1 MLWCIH
7 NLRRLAKDNPEERD
21 GAFLFASLSQ
31 IAAGVY
37 SRSRDDRN
45 AAGLIE

>member
-7 NLRRLAKDNPEERD
+7 NLRRLAKDYSEERD